1 MPKLKPFDFTAIK
14 NGDVEEAK
22 KVVLDLLQLYPR
34 GANRNLH
41 KHDYRRLMNEAV
53 LERSLGEE
61 WSSNYLYSDDALAS
75 FWGYSDEQ
83 VYYALRALGAEGT
96 YLCDYEFGTLCY
108 RHFGYYK
115 GKRTRAGR
123 RLALRVSGSW
133 KRAITGGRI
142 GDLIFNTRLM
152 SRDIDGLRSYNQSE
166 YRIGASA
173 CVIASSEG
181 EAAAL
186 LQTMFGFAA
195 EIGSVSGWQRGGGA
209 EAMASNMGAIKKL
222 QAKKEEMQ
230 VEIARYE
237 KAIENAD
244 TLMEAI
250 EMYTMTS
257 FGDA

>member
-14 NGDVEEAK
+14 NGNVDEAK
-22 KVVLDLLQLYPR
+22 KVLLDLLQLYPR

-41 KHDYRRLMNEAV
+41 KHNYKRLRNEAV
-53 LERSLGEE
+53 LEGE
-61 WSSNYLYSDDALAS
+61 WDVGTRLWSDDARAS

-83 VYYALRALGAEGT
+83 VYFTLKTLGAQGT
-96 YLCDYEFGTLCY
+96 YLCDYEFGSLCC

-115 GKRTRAGR
+115 GKQTRAGK
-123 RLALRVSGSW
+123 RLSLRLSGSW
-133 KRAITGGRI
+133 KRAIAGGRI
-142 GDLIFNTRLM
+142 GDLIFNTRLT
-152 SRDIDGLRSYNQSE
+152 SRDIDGLRSYSQSE
-166 YRIGASA
+166 YRVGASA

-181 EAAAL
+181 EAKTI

-195 EIGSVSGWQRGGGA
+195 EIGSVSGWQNGGGA

-230 VEIARYE
+230 VEIARYK

-244 TLMEAI
+244 MLMEAI

-257 FGDA
+257 FGDV

>member
-14 NGDVEEAK
+14 NGDIDEAK
-22 KVVLDLLQLYPR
+22 KVILDLLQLYPR
-34 GANRNLH
+34 GANRDLH
-41 KHDYRRLMNEAV
+41 KHDYKRLNNDAV
-53 LERSLGEE
+53 LIDQGGHEFVRLFA
-61 WSSNYLYSDDALAS
+61 SDARATY
-75 FWGYSDEQ
+75 WGYSDEQ

-96 YLCDYEFGTLCY
+96 YLCDYEFGSLCY

-133 KRAITGGRI
+133 KRAIAGGRI

-152 SRDIDGLRSYNQSE
+152 SRDIDGLRSYSQSE
-166 YRIGASA
+166 YRVGASA

-181 EAAAL
+181 EATAL

-195 EIGSVSGWQRGGGA
+195 DIGSVSGWQQGGGA